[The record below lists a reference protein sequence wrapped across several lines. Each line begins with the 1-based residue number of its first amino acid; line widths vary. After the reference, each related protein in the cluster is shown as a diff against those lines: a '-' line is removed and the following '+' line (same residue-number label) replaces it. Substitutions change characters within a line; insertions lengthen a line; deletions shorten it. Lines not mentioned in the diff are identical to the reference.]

1 MESLRFAVMLRSLI
15 NWSSIPVVIR
25 DQSVPLMRVD
35 RKAWLK
41 D

>member
-1 MESLRFAVMLRSLI
+1 MNAIVVSE
-15 NWSSIPVVIR
+15 SSIPVVIR
-25 DQSVPLMRVD
+25 DQSVPLLRVD